1 MTRREEIEAAA
12 KDIFKD
18 SEYPVPN
25 IYSFIR
31 GAEWADRNPS
41 PEWHKFT
48 DSDCKPKKGQVIIL
62 ATIDLEFKLVSYQL
76 VNYGPMI
83 HCHSYD
89 DNVRWLAVPE
99 L

>member
-1 MTRREEIEAAA
+1 MNRKEEMRNEAAERY
-12 KDIFKD
+12 KESDFR
-18 SEYPVPN
+18 VPN
-25 IYSFIR
+25 MYCFIE
-31 GAEWADRNPS
+31 GAEWADKNPC
-41 PEWHKFT
+41 PEWHRF
-48 DSDCKPKKGQVIIL
+48 SECVPEKGQVIIL